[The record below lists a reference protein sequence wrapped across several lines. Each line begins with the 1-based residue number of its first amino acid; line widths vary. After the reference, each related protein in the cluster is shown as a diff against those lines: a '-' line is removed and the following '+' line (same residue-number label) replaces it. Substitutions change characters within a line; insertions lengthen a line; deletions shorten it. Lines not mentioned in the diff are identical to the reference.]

1 MVKYGGKNQP
11 GQNLIG
17 LIACSDDANAYC
29 VFLLYYSF
37 AANVR
42 RSSGSLIAVR
52 QVVTYTSIG
61 HSNTVEYG
69 TNQLLFFMKI
79 LLVEDEERLASFI
92 RKGMSAEG
100 YEVEIAYDG
109 RTGLSLFRRDVYD
122 IIILDVNLPQMN
134 GFDLCKLIRS
144 ENEAVPVLML
154 TALDSMADKSD
165 GFNAGA
171 DDYLAKPFE
180 FQELL
185 LRIRAL
191 TRRNGSKPKQ
201 VLRLVDLELNLDAKT
216 VTRAG
221 KRIDLTTREYA
232 LMEYLML
239 NKGRIISRMD
249 ISERVWSLNFDSHT
263 NVIDVYISYLRKK
276 IDKGFSPK
284 LLHTI
289 VGMGYVLRED

>member
-1 MVKYGGKNQP
+1 
-11 GQNLIG
+11 
-17 LIACSDDANAYC
+17 
-29 VFLLYYSF
+29 
-37 AANVR
+37 
-42 RSSGSLIAVR
+42 
-52 QVVTYTSIG
+52 
-61 HSNTVEYG
+61 
-69 TNQLLFFMKI
+69 MKI

-100 YEVEIAYDG
+100 YEVEVAYDG
-109 RTGLSLFRRDVYD
+109 RMGLSLFRRDVYD
-122 IIILDVNLPQMN
+122 VIILDVNLPQMN
-134 GFDLCKLIRS
+134 GFELCRHIRA

-154 TALDSMADKSD
+154 TALDSLADKSD
-165 GFNAGA
+165 GFGAGA

-180 FQELL
+180 FAELL
-185 LRIRAL
+185 LRVRAL
-191 TRRNGSKPKQ
+191 TRRSGTKRGQ
-201 VLRLVDLELNLDAKT
+201 ILRLADLELNLDAKT

-239 NKGRIISRMD
+239 NKGKIISRVD
-249 ISERVWSLNFDSHT
+249 ISERVWSLNFDSAT

-276 IDKGFSPK
+276 IDKDFSPK

>member
-1 MVKYGGKNQP
+1 
-11 GQNLIG
+11 
-17 LIACSDDANAYC
+17 
-29 VFLLYYSF
+29 
-37 AANVR
+37 
-42 RSSGSLIAVR
+42 
-52 QVVTYTSIG
+52 
-61 HSNTVEYG
+61 
-69 TNQLLFFMKI
+69 MKV

-92 RKGMSAEG
+92 RKGISAEG
-100 YEVEIAYDG
+100 YEVEVAHDG
-109 RTGLSLFRRDVYD
+109 RTGLSLFRRDIYD
-122 IIILDVNLPQMN
+122 IIILDVNLPQIN
-134 GFDLCKLIRS
+134 GFELCRLIRS
-144 ENEAVPVLML
+144 DNEAVPVLML

-185 LRIRAL
+185 LRLRAL
-191 TRRNGSKPKQ
+191 TRRSGSRPKQ
-201 VLRLVDLELNLDAKT
+201 ILRLADLELNLDTKT

-232 LMEYLML
+232 LAEYLML
-239 NKGRIISRMD
+239 NKGKIISRVD
-249 ISERVWSLNFDSHT
+249 ISERVWSLNFDTNS

-276 IDKGFSPK
+276 IDKDFSPK

>member
-1 MVKYGGKNQP
+1 
-11 GQNLIG
+11 
-17 LIACSDDANAYC
+17 
-29 VFLLYYSF
+29 
-37 AANVR
+37 
-42 RSSGSLIAVR
+42 
-52 QVVTYTSIG
+52 
-61 HSNTVEYG
+61 
-69 TNQLLFFMKI
+69 MKI

-92 RKGMSAEG
+92 RKGISAEG
-100 YEVEIAYDG
+100 YEVEVAYDG
-109 RTGLSLFRRDVYD
+109 RTGLSLFRRDIYD
-122 IIILDVNLPQMN
+122 IIILDVNLPHMN
-134 GFDLCKLIRS
+134 GFDLCRHIRS

-185 LRIRAL
+185 LRLRAL
-191 TRRNGSKPKQ
+191 TRRIGSRPKQ
-201 VLRLVDLELNLDAKT
+201 VLQLADLELNLDSKT

-232 LMEYLML
+232 LVEYMML
-239 NKGRIISRMD
+239 NKGKVISRVD
-249 ISERVWSLNFDSHT
+249 ISERVWSLNFDNNS
-263 NVIDVYISYLRKK
+263 NVIDVYVSYLRKK